1 MSSVA
6 DAGTT
11 GRASTANTE
20 KAGANPW
27 VRFLIRRLGRLAIS
41 VWVLV
46 TFAFLIIHLI
56 PGDPVRAALGLT
68 ADPATVAAMRHD
80 LGLDQPLLTQYVH
93 YINNLLHGD
102 LGTSLATR
110 LPVSTVIAQR
120 APNTLMLAGVAFVVI
135 VVIAIPLGIGMAIL
149 TQHGRRRGLELGY
162 TTGAVVI
169 AAIPDFVL
177 GVALVWLFAVS
188 WHLLPIAGK
197 TGPSSFILPVLA
209 MALGSAA
216 ALSRIVRVETLSVM
230 GEDFVRTA
238 RAKRLRPRLIYLGHA
253 VPNALTAT
261 LTLGGLLLSGLVA
274 STVIIENI
282 FAWPGL
288 GPTMVSSILT
298 KDYPMAQGLVLMYG
312 GIVLVINLIVDIV
325 LSLIDPRSTIREA

>member
-1 MSSVA
+1 VSSA
-6 DAGTT
+6 AAPSTT
-11 GRASTANTE
+11 SPASTE

-27 VRFLIRRLGRLAIS
+27 LRFFIRRLGRLAIS

-56 PGDPVRAALGLT
+56 PGDPVRANLGLT
-68 ADPATVAAMRHD
+68 ADPGTVAAMRHD
-80 LGLDQPLLTQYVH
+80 LGLDQPLLKQYWTFLT
-93 YINNLLHGD
+93 NLLHGD
-102 LGTSLATR
+102 LGTSLALR

-120 APNTLMLAGVAFVVI
+120 APNTLLLAGAAFVVI
-135 VVIAIPLGIGMAIL
+135 VIIAIPLGIGMAIM

-162 TTGAVVI
+162 TSLAVVI

-188 WHLLPIAGK
+188 WHLLPIAGMD
-197 TGPSSFILPVLA
+197 GPSSFVLPVLA
-209 MALGSAA
+209 MALGAAA

-238 RAKRLRPRLIYLGHA
+238 RAKRLRPRLIYLRHA

-274 STVIIENI
+274 STVLIENI

-288 GPTMVSSILT
+288 GPIMVSSILS

-312 GIVLVINLIVDIV
+312 SIVLVVNLFVDIV
-325 LSLIDPRSTIREA
+325 LSIIDPRSTIREA

>member
-1 MSSVA
+1 VTASGIASA
-6 DAGTT
+6 PGTT
-11 GRASTANTE
+11 A

-27 VRFLIRRLGRLAIS
+27 VKFLIRRLGRLAIS

-46 TFAFLIIHLI
+46 TFSFLIIHLI
-56 PGDPVRAALGLT
+56 PGDPVRAALGIT
-68 ADPATVAAMRHD
+68 ADPTTVAEMRHD
-80 LGLDQPLLTQYVH
+80 LGLDQPLLTQYVN
-93 YINNLLHGD
+93 YIGNLLHGD
-102 LGTSLATR
+102 LGTSLASR

-135 VVIAIPLGIGMAIL
+135 VVIAIPLGIGMAIM

-162 TTGAVVI
+162 TSVAVVV
-169 AAIPDFVL
+169 AAIPDFVM
-177 GVALVWLFAVS
+177 GVALVWVFGVS
-188 WHLLPIAGK
+188 LHLLPIAGK
-197 TGPSSFILPVLA
+197 TGPSSFVLPVLA
-209 MALGSAA
+209 MALGAA
-216 ALSRIVRVETLSVM
+216 WALSRIVRVETLSVM

-238 RAKRLRPRLIYLGHA
+238 RAKRLRPRLIYLRHA

-274 STVIIENI
+274 STVLVENI

-288 GPTMVSSILT
+288 GPTLVSSILT

-312 GIVLVINLIVDIV
+312 AIVLVVNLIVDII
-325 LSLIDPRSTIREA
+325 LSVIDPRSTIREA